1 MPLAIADRPDVLQD
15 DEIECYRY
23 IREWSTFTIIII
35 NFFIKTYCT
44 YRANWIKVHG
54 IKYKKAC
61 VLCVGIDSNDLP
73 LFAKVLDVYV
83 LQQDNPVAYVQL
95 YQSEGFNTHYH
106 CYTIRPV
113 SKFKIISLDYQEHP
127 FPLQMRTLPTGV
139 LAVVPK
145 YHIFRTVQSCYC

>member
-1 MPLAIADRPDVLQD
+1 MVYL
-15 DEIECYRY
+15 YY
-23 IREWSTFTIIII
+23 NI
-35 NFFIKTYCT
+35 NVFIKTIYCT

-73 LFAKVLDVYV
+73 IFAEVLDVYV
-83 LQQDNPVAYVQL
+83 LRQDSPVAYVQL
-95 YQSEGFNTHYH
+95 YQSEGFNTQYH

-113 SKFKIISLDYQEHP
+113 SNFKIISLDYQKYP

-145 YHIFRTVQSCYC
+145 YHIFRTVQSCF

>member
-23 IREWSTFTIIII
+23 IREWSTLL
-35 NFFIKTYCT
+35 FFYYCKH
-44 YRANWIKVHG
+44 RANWIKVHG

-61 VLCVGIDSNDLP
+61 VLCIGIDSNDLP
-73 LFAKVLDVYV
+73 IFAKALDVYV
-83 LQQDNPVAYVQL
+83 LQQDSPVAYVQL

-106 CYTIRPV
+106 CYKIRPV

-127 FPLQMRTLPTGV
+127 FKWELCL
-139 LAVVPK
+139 LE
-145 YHIFRTVQSCYC
+145 Y